1 MISIVKAIHELPLQ
15 YVLLSKLVSVGI
27 MKFRAS
33 KRPIA
38 ITVLVSVMIGTS
50 ALLIGD
56 RLLNFYIYRLLEGNV
71 PLADTSSINLQLVSG
86 MAFLG
91 FGIVPILLAVGLWN
105 LKSWAR
111 VLSIFMFSSIL
122 FPAIA
127 ACLNWISPPSA
138 TKLLEIPTVFDD
150 VLSVDQAVPISRLMM
165 LNPYI
170 AVSSAIALVILLT
183 PAIGKTFRRHS

>member
-1 MISIVKAIHELPLQ
+1 
-15 YVLLSKLVSVGI
+15 
-27 MKFRAS
+27 MKYTAS

-38 ITVLVSVMIGTS
+38 ITILVASMIGVS
-50 ALLIGD
+50 ALLICD
-56 RLLNFYIYRLLEGNV
+56 RLLNFYIYRLLEGDV
-71 PLADTSSINLQLVSG
+71 PLADSSSINLQLVSG

-111 VLSIFMFSSIL
+111 FLSISLFSSVM

-127 ACLNWISPPSA
+127 ASLNWISPPSA
-138 TKLLEIPTVFDD
+138 TKLLAIPTVFDD
-150 VLSVDQAVPISRLMM
+150 VFTVNTTEPISRLMM

-170 AVSSAIALVILLT
+170 AVGSAIALAILLT
-183 PAIGKTFRRHS
+183 PAIGKSFRDRQV

>member
-1 MISIVKAIHELPLQ
+1 
-15 YVLLSKLVSVGI
+15 
-27 MKFRAS
+27 MKVRAS

-38 ITVLVSVMIGTS
+38 ITILVSIMIGTS

-71 PLADTSSINLQLVSG
+71 PIADSSSINLQLVSG

-91 FGIVPILLAVGLWN
+91 FGIVPILLAVGLWH

-127 ACLNWISPPSA
+127 TYLNWISPPSA
-138 TKLLEIPTVFDD
+138 TKLLTIPTVFDD
-150 VLSVDQAVPISRLMM
+150 VFSVDQGEPISRLMM

-170 AVSSAIALVILLT
+170 VVSSAIALVILLT

>member
-1 MISIVKAIHELPLQ
+1 
-15 YVLLSKLVSVGI
+15 
-27 MKFRAS
+27 MKYTTS

-38 ITVLVSVMIGTS
+38 ITILVASMIGVS
-50 ALLIGD
+50 ALLICD
-56 RLLNFYIYRLLEGNV
+56 RLLNFYIYRLLEGDV
-71 PLADTSSINLQLVSG
+71 PLADSSSINLQLVSG

-111 VLSIFMFSSIL
+111 FLSISLFSSVM

-127 ACLNWISPPSA
+127 ASFNWISPPSA
-138 TKLLEIPTVFDD
+138 TNLQAIPTVFDD
-150 VLSVDQAVPISRLMM
+150 VFTVNTTEPISRLMM

-170 AVSSAIALVILLT
+170 AVSSAIALTILLT
-183 PAIGKTFRRHS
+183 PVIGKLFRDHQA